1 MKNKLSTKE
10 QKILDD
16 AFAMLEGC
24 INNLAKNEC
33 LSLDNIHKAIH
44 YSYDVASGGTEF
56 ILVGEPHKGRSGL
69 VEFMQTIFQKEQPVT
84 SWPDAEE
91 EGARGEIRSKNEI

>member
-1 MKNKLSTKE
+1 MKNKLSVGE

-24 INNLAKNEC
+24 VNNLAKNEC

-44 YSYDVASGGTEF
+44 YSYDIASGGAESM
-56 ILVGEPHKGRSGL
+56 LVGEPHENKPKFI
-69 VEFMQTIFQKEQPVT
+69 EFVQSILQDEQPVT
-84 SWPDAEE
+84 SWQDVEE
-91 EGARGEIRSKNEI
+91 EMLEGGEKE

>member
-1 MKNKLSTKE
+1 MKNKLSVKE
-10 QKILDD
+10 QEILDN

-44 YSYDVASGGTEF
+44 YSYDIASGGVEF
-56 ILVGEPHKGRSGL
+56 MLVGEPHEDRPGF
-69 VEFMQTIFQKEQPVT
+69 VEFTQSILQKEQPVT

-91 EGARGEIRSKNEI
+91 EVLEGGDKE

>member
-1 MKNKLSTKE
+1 MKNKLSAKE
-10 QKILDD
+10 QEVLDD

-44 YSYDVASGGTEF
+44 YSYDIASSGAESM
-56 ILVGEPHKGRSGL
+56 LVGEPRESRPGF
-69 VEFMQTIFQKEQPVT
+69 VEFMQSILQKEQPVT
-84 SWPDAEE
+84 SWPDTEE
-91 EGARGEIRSKNEI
+91 EVIEGGDKE